1 MVFKVSLPWFL
12 LILEAVMMRT
22 KVFVLSALSAIL
34 SMCFSLGLRSQEAID
49 VESLEQ
55 KTVKADLI
63 VIGRVIDAESKWDE
77 TRSNIYSYVSL
88 SLEEVIKGCSLK
100 KDITIRITGGAVGE
114 IAAIVQE
121 MPSFRKGE
129 RAIVFLERDLR
140 SDNYLVLYG
149 RYGKYE
155 ISHGNTVSGGVPLP
169 EFLDKIRQYIP
180 KQR

>member
-1 MVFKVSLPWFL
+1 MVVELSLSWFF
-12 LILEAVMMRT
+12 LIPEALMTRT
-22 KVFVLSALSAIL
+22 KVFVPSALSVLL
-34 SMCFSLGLRSQEAID
+34 SVCVSPALRPQEAID

-88 SLEEVIKGCSLK
+88 SLEEVIRGCSST
-100 KDITIRITGGAVGE
+100 KDITIRITGGAAGE

-129 RAIVFLERDLR
+129 RALVFLERDPH
-140 SDNYLVLYG
+140 SDNFLVVYG

-155 ISHGNTVSGGVPLP
+155 ISQNNTVISRGVPLA
-169 EFLDKIRQYIP
+169 EFLNKIRQYIP
-180 KQR
+180 K